1 MASKKPILKQ
11 KTKKKWFPIYAPAV
25 FGSKL
30 IGESHVENSDLLQGK
45 HINMNLSTITGDM
58 KKQNVMVKLRV
69 NKIADGQGQTEVIAM
84 HLVQSFLKRLVRRGR
99 TKVEDSFTAKSKDGQ
114 LVRIKPLVITTT
126 NCVSSTASDIRRE
139 AKQWLKEH
147 LKKTGFVNMVDE
159 ILAFKVQKALKDH
172 LKKVH
177 PIRSVDIRAF
187 KREPIRGKVPEAEL
201 DMLPEEEAEQEKAE
215 EAAEAKE
222 ESEEQA
228 PEEAKK
234 KADEEESK
242 DDSEEAE
249 DEEKKGSPDKA

>member
-11 KTKKKWFPIYAPAV
+11 KTKKKKWFPIYAPAV

-69 NKIADGQGQTEVIAM
+69 NKVADGQGQTEVIGM

-99 TKVEDSFTAKSKDGQ
+99 TKVEDSFTTKSKDGQ
-114 LVRIKPLVITTT
+114 FVRIKPLVITTT

-139 AKQWLKEH
+139 TKQWLKQH
-147 LKKTGFVNMVDE
+147 LKETGFVNMVDE
-159 ILAFKVQKALKDH
+159 ILTFKVQKALKDH

-215 EAAEAKE
+215 EAAKE
-222 ESEEQA
+222 ESEEQ
-228 PEEAKK
+228 PSEEAK
-234 KADEEESK
+234 EET
-242 DDSEEAE
+242 AE
-249 DEEKKGSPDKA
+249 DEEKKESSTKA